1 MLQSVAFEVPDGSWG
16 KVQGGPEAPVN
27 ISCIRWTVETSEDGE
42 VRLGANQ
49 RSEEEGT
56 WPCWQ
61 PGRGSSAPGSD
72 AAGLSGQR
80 GCGLHRVCRRGCR
93 SQPLSG
99 LRTLCSSPG
108 PTVGPGGRWA
118 RGGDARGHS
127 PLPARGALSNG
138 NSEAT
143 GEASLR
149 AVVTGVRAEVLR
161 QVKGRESCV
170 PSSPHSETRPRRGL
184 GAGRVPAWGVL
195 RGAGRAVVF

>member
-1 MLQSVAFEVPDGSWG
+1 MAP
-16 KVQGGPEAPVN
+16 GGRSRGGLEAPVN
-27 ISCIRWTVETSEDGE
+27 VSCIRWTVETSEDGE

-56 WPCWQ
+56 WRCWQ

-99 LRTLCSSPG
+99 LRGLCSSPG
-108 PTVGPGGRWA
+108 RTMGPGGRWA
-118 RGGDARGHS
+118 WGGDARGHS

-195 RGAGRAVVF
+195 RGAGRAAVF